1 MKIIHAG
8 SASCEKLRGFFCNS
22 YNVITI
28 KKNRI
33 EEKLKIVNSDFVD
46 FDDIV
51 KMREVLQA
59 SDITQ

>member
-59 SDITQ
+59 FDITQ